1 MARTSRSERPD
12 ETQVI
17 RGRNA
22 NRLFAADVLVAFIL
36 AIVAVAVS
44 KAHVVGAVA
53 AVGMLL
59 LGVRIRMMGVRV
71 TSHGIQIIETYSSTT
86 VPWEDIERFEIE
98 PLKRYPY
105 ATYLVR
111 NGNGGRIPILA
122 MTGGSAHTFDKIR
135 VQVNELNELAT
146 NHRSVPPT
154 EIEFLDAL
162 K

>member
-1 MARTSRSERPD
+1 MPHTGRSERRG

-22 NRLFAADVLVAFIL
+22 NRLFVANVLLALIL

-59 LGVRIRMMGVRV
+59 VGVRIRMMGVRV
-71 TSHGIQIIETYSSTT
+71 RDDGIQIVDTYASTL
-86 VPWEDIERFEIE
+86 VPCEDVARFEIE
-98 PLKRYPY
+98 PLAQYPY

-111 NGNGGRIPILA
+111 NGSGERIPILA
-122 MTGGSAHTFDKIR
+122 MAGGSAQTFDKIR
-135 VQVNELNELAT
+135 VQVDELNDLLAHHT
-146 NHRSVPPT
+146 SGPVT
-154 EIEFLDAL
+154 ESEFLDSL
-162 K
+162 R